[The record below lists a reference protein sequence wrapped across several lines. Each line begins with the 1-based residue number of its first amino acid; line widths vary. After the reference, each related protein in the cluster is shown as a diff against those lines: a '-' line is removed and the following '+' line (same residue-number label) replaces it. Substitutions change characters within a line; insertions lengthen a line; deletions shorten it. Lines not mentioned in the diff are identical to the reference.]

1 MTVPSIL
8 ENGHLRKTLFYWSTR
23 CVFLENQNTF
33 RRRHDWAGDQFKPF
47 LLHFVGR
54 LFHFCGHVFRLGG
67 ILYYHCF
74 VHCIYLRSARE
85 PLGRIDNVLSLIG
98 IYNLDYSRKEIAWQ
112 LIISK
117 ACVHTKFISSPGE
130 YLFTKSLS
138 GFYFQMVATLLLAIY
153 NKLE

>member
-8 ENGHLRKTLFYWSTR
+8 ENGHLRKTLFDWSTR

-47 LLHFVGR
+47 PLHFVGR
-54 LFHFCGHVFRLGG
+54 LFHFCGHVFHLGG

-85 PLGRIDNVLSLIG
+85 PLRRVDNVLSLIG
-98 IYNLDYSRKEIAWQ
+98 IYNLDYTRKEIAWQ

-138 GFYFQMVATLLLAIY
+138 GFYFQMVAILPSA
-153 NKLE
+153 KV